1 MDTRRSGL
9 CIVRGSQAF
18 GARAIRGASAALL
31 IAAFSGSAM
40 AQNLVQN
47 GSFAVTGGTTSIQFG
62 TGYSNSLGES
72 VADWTTAGYNF
83 VFLPGSTTAQGSGGS
98 LSLGTSPAPPIAGEN
113 YAAADPIYEQ
123 GPITQTINGLT
134 IGQTYAVSFA
144 WAEAQQTGFTG
155 TVNDYWAVNL
165 GPNSATTQDTT
176 GKTIATQSFSGW
188 MNQTFDFIA
197 TSSSELLSFT
207 SMSPG
212 GSPPFAL
219 LTNVSVTQVPEPASV
234 AMVLTGV
241 VGLIG
246 LARRRRSTDGGSLT
260 RA

>member
-1 MDTRRSGL
+1 MDTSRFIPRIVRRSEG
-9 CIVRGSQAF
+9 F
-18 GARAIRGASAALL
+18 GARAVGCVSVALL
-31 IAAFSGSAM
+31 FAAFSSAAM
-40 AQNLVQN
+40 AQNLVLN

-72 VADWTTAGYNF
+72 VADWTTSGYNF
-83 VFLPGSTTAQGSGGS
+83 VFLPGSPTAQGSAGS
-98 LSLGTSPAPPIAGEN
+98 LSLGTNPAPPIAGEN
-113 YAAADPIYEQ
+113 YAAADPIYDQ
-123 GPITQTINGLT
+123 APITQTINGLT
-134 IGQTYAVSFA
+134 VGQNYAVSFA

-165 GPNSATTQDTT
+165 GSNSNTTQDTT
-176 GKTIATQSFSGW
+176 GKTIASQSFSGW

-197 TSSSELLSFT
+197 TTSSELLSFT

-234 AMVLTGV
+234 AMMLTGV

-246 LARRRRSTDGGSLT
+246 LARRRRSVRLT